1 MSTLRVNTI
10 TNNGSA
16 VDLPQKFKIGGSNVE
31 QGYTASGSEPSS
43 PATGDFWW
51 DSSNEKLYRYI
62 SGEFKELSLAGPS
75 APVWGGLKGFTTGG
89 GAYTNAAGGGSA
101 QGPSSS
107 YLQQIDHWTINDNTQ
122 ATDFG
127 DLNMTQPNY
136 TYGASNNTRG
146 VISSGYQGSGTAANQ
161 IDYITCATAGNAS
174 DFGDQSVERTC
185 SMGAVGNGTRGI
197 FGNGYSFGA
206 SGYVNTIDYVTIAT
220 TGNATDFGDMLG
232 GESGNTTNLKSGGY
246 SNDETTG
253 LFMGGHTQST
263 TYYQNR
269 IQKITMATAGNAV
282 DSGGN
287 LTGVNAYMLK
297 GVISDNTTGIVGGG
311 YNGSATVQSI
321 DRFTIAT
328 GANATDHGDLP
339 TAVSDGAAV
348 SNGTYGEF
356 AGSNL
361 GAGTPAYD
369 GRRYV
374 VTIATAG
381 NASTMGYLAIR
392 WYSTAGFSGA

>member
-1 MSTLRVNTI
+1 
-10 TNNGSA
+10 
-16 VDLPQKFKIGGSNVE
+16 
-31 QGYTASGSEPSS
+31 
-43 PATGDFWW
+43 
-51 DSSNEKLYRYI
+51 
-62 SGEFKELSLAGPS
+62 
-75 APVWGGLKGFTTGG
+75 
-89 GAYTNAAGGGSA
+89 
-101 QGPSSS
+101 
-107 YLQQIDHWTINDNTQ
+107 
-122 ATDFG
+122 
-127 DLNMTQPNY
+127 
-136 TYGASNNTRG
+136 
-146 VISSGYQGSGTAANQ
+146 
-161 IDYITCATAGNAS
+161 
-174 DFGDQSVERTC
+174 
-185 SMGAVGNGTRGI
+185 
-197 FGNGYSFGA
+197 
-206 SGYVNTIDYVTIAT
+206 
-220 TGNATDFGDMLG
+220 
-232 GESGNTTNLKSGGY
+232 
-246 SNDETTG
+246 
-253 LFMGGHTQST
+253 
-263 TYYQNR
+263 
-269 IQKITMATAGNAV
+269 MATAGNAV

-339 TAVSDGAAV
+339 TAVSDGCAV